1 MKSSKTQRIKE
12 SITEVEYKRLVN
24 FTKGEDDIKTFTK
37 ERFLKIY
44 AILFYTGIRINEI
57 SQLKVED
64 LKSIINNGE
73 VKIVTHK
80 QNMERKLYFSQN
92 AVQAIKKL
100 FASDLLLDDDVKL
113 IRKLNKP
120 YASLSNVNM
129 INTINKHMQKALG
142 DKGYTSHS
150 FRQGLIS
157 EFANKQINIKI
168 IQGFIGHRDSKTTM
182 RYIRPTENDIRGALV
197 R

>member
-1 MKSSKTQRIKE
+1 MKNSKTQRIKE
-12 SITEVEYKRLVN
+12 SIIEVEFKRLIN
-24 FTKGEDDIKTFTK
+24 FIKGDDEIKSFTK

-57 SQLKVED
+57 SQLRVED

-142 DKGYTSHS
+142 DCGYTSHS

-168 IQGFIGHRDSKTTM
+168 IQQFIGHRDSKTTM

>member
-1 MKSSKTQRIKE
+1 MKNSKTQRIKE
-12 SITEVEYKRLVN
+12 SITEVEYKRLIN
-24 FTKGEDDIKTFTK
+24 FTKRDDEIKDFTK

-57 SQLKVED
+57 SQLRVED

-92 AVQAIKKL
+92 AIQAIKKL

-142 DKGYTSHS
+142 DNGYTSHS
-150 FRQGLIS
+150 FRQGLITEYAS
-157 EFANKQINIKI
+157 RGVNTRI
-168 IQGFIGHRDSKTTM
+168 IQMFIGHRDSKTTM

>member
-1 MKSSKTQRIKE
+1 MKSSKTKRIKE
-12 SITEVEYKRLVN
+12 SITEMEYKRLIN
-24 FTKGEDDIKTFTK
+24 FTKGDDDIKTFTK

-44 AILFYTGIRINEI
+44 TILFYTGIRINEI
-57 SQLKVED
+57 SQLRVKD
-64 LKSIINNGE
+64 LKSIIINSE

-92 AVQAIKKL
+92 AVHAIKKL
-100 FASDLLLDDDVKL
+100 FTSDLLLDDDVKL

-120 YASLSNVNM
+120 YSSLSNVNM

-142 DKGYTSHS
+142 DSGYTSHS
-150 FRQGLIS
+150 FRQGLIT

-168 IQGFIGHRDSKTTM
+168 IQQFIGHRDSKTTM

>member
-1 MKSSKTQRIKE
+1 MKNAKTQRIKE
-12 SITEVEYKRLVN
+12 SITEVEYKRLIN
-24 FTKGEDDIKTFTK
+24 FTKGDDEIKPFTK

-57 SQLKVED
+57 SQLRVED

-142 DKGYTSHS
+142 DSGYTSHS
-150 FRQGLIS
+150 FRQGLIT
-157 EFANKQINIKI
+157 EFASKGVNTKL
-168 IQGFIGHRDSKTTM
+168 IQFFIGHRDSKTTM

>member
-12 SITEVEYKRLVN
+12 SITEVEYKRLIN
-24 FTKGEDDIKTFTK
+24 FTKGDDEIKDFTK

-44 AILFYTGIRINEI
+44 TILFYSGIRINEI
-57 SQLKVED
+57 SQLRVED

-120 YASLSNVNM
+120 HASLSNVNM

-142 DKGYTSHS
+142 DKGFTSHS

-168 IQGFIGHRDSKTTM
+168 IQQFIGHRDSKTTM

>member
-24 FTKGEDDIKTFTK
+24 FTKGDDDIKTFTK

-57 SQLKVED
+57 SQLRVED

-92 AVQAIKKL
+92 AIQAIKKL
-100 FASDLLLDDDVKL
+100 FASDLLLDDYVKL
-113 IRKLNKP
+113 IRKFNKP

-142 DKGYTSHS
+142 DSGYTSHS

-168 IQGFIGHRDSKTTM
+168 IQQFIGHRDSKTTM
-182 RYIRPTENDIRGALV
+182 RYIRPTENDIREALV